1 MLLLAFF
8 TIWCFL
14 ISFSPTLD
22 LGNEVIT
29 TTNDTIENGG
39 TFTNVTDSSVDIAV
53 TVSKNNSGANFGL
66 YYLSTLALLLN
77 IFYFFYIEFK
87 QLIKSGKEYFSS
99 LYNFADLVSYSLCFL
114 VVVLYFSSISNDVT
128 RPIASITLI
137 ILWIKMFYFLRV
149 FDTTARLIRMIFEIV
164 KDMGN
169 FMIVLVIGIFAFTCG
184 FYVLQQGVGDMA
196 EYLKEDGNSL
206 PGDYF

>member
-1 MLLLAFF
+1 M
-8 TIWCFL
+8 
-14 ISFSPTLD
+14 
-22 LGNEVIT
+22 
-29 TTNDTIENGG
+29 
-39 TFTNVTDSSVDIAV
+39 
-53 TVSKNNSGANFGL
+53 K
-66 YYLSTLALLLN
+66 
-77 IFYFFYIEFK
+77 
-87 QLIKSGKEYFSS
+87 KSGYFNSI
-99 LYNFADLVSYSLCFL
+99 YNIADLVSYSLCFL
-114 VVVLYFSSISNDVT
+114 VVILHFSLISNDVT

-196 EYLKEDGNSL
+196 SYVEGGGSL

>member
-14 ISFSPTLD
+14 ISFSPTVD

-53 TVSKNNSGANFGL
+53 VVSKNNSGSNFGL

-87 QLIKSGKEYFSS
+87 
-99 LYNFADLVSYSLCFL
+99 
-114 VVVLYFSSISNDVT
+114 
-128 RPIASITLI
+128 
-137 ILWIKMFYFLRV
+137 
-149 FDTTARLIRMIFEIV
+149 
-164 KDMGN
+164 
-169 FMIVLVIGIFAFTCG
+169 
-184 FYVLQQGVGDMA
+184 
-196 EYLKEDGNSL
+196 
-206 PGDYF
+206 